1 MCLSFD
7 LAVVEHGEVSIP
19 YAMFSFMMQY
29 GDCLLS
35 TASIVE
41 GMWVYIYV
49 VNSKKNYL
57 VPLIRHA
64 LSANVILI
72 SLVKSVSGGNL
83 IHTTI
88 YNVIVASPAN
98 TIINSVLS
106 DVSVI

>member
-1 MCLSFD
+1 M
-7 LAVVEHGEVSIP
+7 VEHGEVSIP

-41 GMWVYIYV
+41 GMWVYIYVYV

-106 DVSVI
+106 SVSVI